1 MFKLSKLTFEF
12 DKQNSDLISDFLTG
26 IGSISVAEDFIDD
39 SVSEICVYFPSFT
52 DTDEIIYKIKNYVNF
67 LESEYGDIY
76 IGAFNIEEIDESK
89 WQVWKDILKAV
100 KVTDK
105 IVIRPPWEKYESE
118 DEQIVIVINP
128 SMAFGTG
135 HHESTR
141 LCIEALEK
149 TILTDKVDSVLDVG
163 CGSGILSI
171 VAAKLGVKNILAFDT
186 DPVSIDE
193 SKKNIEYNEIT
204 KGIKTRCC
212 DIEEIEGNFDL
223 ILANVYVE
231 PLLNMRDAIKS
242 RLNKD
247 GKVILSGF
255 QDFREKELISGY
267 EAAGFKLMNKYVDG
281 EWVSAVFCLKS

>member
-12 DKQNSDLISDFLTG
+12 DKQNSELISDFLTG

-39 SVSEICVYFPSFT
+39 SVSEICAYFPNFT
-52 DTDEIIYKIKNYVNF
+52 DFNEIIYKIKNYVNF
-67 LESEYGDIY
+67 LESEYGDIH
-76 IGAFNIEEIDESK
+76 IGSFNIEEIDESK

-118 DEQIVIVINP
+118 DEQIVIEINP

-141 LCIEALEK
+141 LCIEAAEQI
-149 TILTDKVDSVLDVG
+149 ILTDRVDSVLDVG

-171 VAAKLGVKNILAFDT
+171 VAAKLGAKNVLAFDI
-186 DPVSIDE
+186 DPISIDE
-193 SKKNIEYNEIT
+193 SNKNIEKNGIT
-204 KGIKTRCC
+204 TGITTRCC
-212 DIEEIEGNFDL
+212 EIKDIEGGFDL
-223 ILANVYVE
+223 VLANVYIE
-231 PLLNMRDAIKS
+231 PLLSMREAIKS

-281 EWVSAVFCLKS
+281 EWVSVVFSNS

>member
-39 SVSEICVYFPSFT
+39 SVSEICAYFPNFT
-52 DTDEIIYKIKNYVNF
+52 DLNEIIYKIKSYVNF
-67 LESEYGDIY
+67 LESEYGDIH
-76 IGAFNIEEIDESK
+76 IGSFNIEEIDESK

-118 DEQIVIVINP
+118 DEQIVIEINP

-141 LCIEALEK
+141 LCIEAAEQI
-149 TILTDKVDSVLDVG
+149 ILTDRVDNVLDVG

-171 VAAKLGVKNILAFDT
+171 VAAKLGAKNVLAFDT
-186 DPVSIDE
+186 DPISIDE
-193 SKKNIEYNEIT
+193 SNKNIERNGIT
-204 KGIKTRCC
+204 TGITTRCC
-212 DIEEIEGNFDL
+212 EIKDIEGSFDL

-231 PLLNMRDAIKS
+231 PLLDMKEAIKS

-267 EAAGFKLMNKYVDG
+267 EQTGFKLINKYVDG
-281 EWVSAVFCLKS
+281 EWVSAVFSNS

>member
-39 SVSEICVYFPSFT
+39 SVSEICAYFPNFT
-52 DTDEIIYKIKNYVNF
+52 DLNEIIYKIKSYVNF
-67 LESEYGDIY
+67 LESEYGDIH
-76 IGAFNIEEIDESK
+76 IGSFNIEEIDESK

-118 DEQIVIVINP
+118 DEQIVIEINP

-135 HHESTR
+135 HHESTC
-141 LCIEALEK
+141 LCIEAAEQI
-149 TILTDKVDSVLDVG
+149 ILTDRVDSVLDVG

-186 DPVSIDE
+186 DPISIDE
-193 SKKNIEYNEIT
+193 SNKNIEINGVKEDIT
-204 KGIKTRCC
+204 TRCC
-212 DIEEIEGNFDL
+212 EIKDTAGSFDL

-231 PLLNMRDAIKS
+231 PLLSMKEAVKS
-242 RLNKD
+242 RLNKN

-267 EAAGFKLMNKYVDG
+267 EQTGFKLINKYVDG
-281 EWVSAVFCLKS
+281 EWVSAVFSNS

>member
-1 MFKLSKLTFEF
+1 MFKLSNLTFEF
-12 DKQNSDLISDFLTG
+12 DKQNSDLISDLLTG

-39 SVSEICVYFPSFT
+39 SVSEICAYFPNFT
-52 DTDEIIYKIKNYVNF
+52 DLNEIIYKIKSYVNF
-67 LESEYGDIY
+67 LESEYGDIH
-76 IGAFNIEEIDESK
+76 IGSFNIEEIDDSK

-118 DEQIVIVINP
+118 DEQIVIEINP
-128 SMAFGTG
+128 SIAFGTG
-135 HHESTR
+135 HHESTC
-141 LCIEALEK
+141 LCIEAAEQI
-149 TILTDKVDSVLDVG
+149 ILTDRVDSVLDVG

-186 DPVSIDE
+186 GPISIDE
-193 SKKNIEYNEIT
+193 ANRNIRIIGVKEDIT
-204 KGIKTRCC
+204 TRYCGIKKTA
-212 DIEEIEGNFDL
+212 GSFDL

-231 PLLNMRDAIKS
+231 PLLSMREAIKS

-267 EAAGFKLMNKYVDG
+267 EQTGFKLINKYVDG
-281 EWVSAVFCLKS
+281 EWVSAVFSNS

>member
-39 SVSEICVYFPSFT
+39 SVSEICAYFPNFT
-52 DTDEIIYKIKNYVNF
+52 DLNEIIYKIKSYVNF
-67 LESEYGDIY
+67 LESEYGDIH
-76 IGAFNIEEIDESK
+76 IGSFNIEEIDESK

-118 DEQIVIVINP
+118 DEQIVIEINP

-135 HHESTR
+135 HHESTC
-141 LCIEALEK
+141 LCIEAAEQI
-149 TILTDKVDSVLDVG
+149 ILTDRVDSVLDVG

-186 DPVSIDE
+186 DPISIDE
-193 SKKNIEYNEIT
+193 SNKNIEINGVKEDIT
-204 KGIKTRCC
+204 TRCC
-212 DIEEIEGNFDL
+212 EIKDTAGSFDL

-231 PLLNMRDAIKS
+231 PLLSMREAIKS
-242 RLNKD
+242 SLHKAV
-247 GKVILSGF
+247 KVILSGF
-255 QDFREKELISGY
+255 QYFREKEL
-267 EAAGFKLMNKYVDG
+267 K
-281 EWVSAVFCLKS
+281 